1 MTYELPAEEF
11 PVADV
16 ARNLVMGANQFRDSL
31 VEKYQASYDEF
42 WGLERRT
49 VEQQQATLDRLGMSG
64 LQILQD
70 AAGFVA
76 YLETAYAGSLPV
88 KYHTTPYEYTVED
101 GPRIVLGE
109 LKAAWIPEPEEEEID
124 A

>member
-1 MTYELPAEEF
+1 MTYEIPDEQFNATE
-11 PVADV
+11 V
-16 ARNLVMGANQFRDSL
+16 ARNLAIAANQFRDDL
-31 VEKYQASYDEF
+31 VAKYQASYDEF
-42 WGLERRT
+42 WGLDRRT
-49 VEQQQATLDRLGMSG
+49 VSEQQDTLDRLAIAG

-76 YLETAYAGSLPV
+76 YLESAYAGSLPE
-88 KYHTTPYEYTVED
+88 KYHSTPYEYTLEA

-109 LKAAWIPEPEEEEID
+109 LKAAWVPEPEEEIE